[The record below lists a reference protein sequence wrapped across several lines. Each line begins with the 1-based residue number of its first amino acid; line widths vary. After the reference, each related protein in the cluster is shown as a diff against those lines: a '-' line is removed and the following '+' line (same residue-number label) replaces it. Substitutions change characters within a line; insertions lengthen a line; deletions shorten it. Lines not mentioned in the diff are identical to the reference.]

1 MPDLGAP
8 CRIYCAAPP
17 SRVRL
22 KSRPSVG
29 RRTMPGCA
37 REAQQLMTDTDPS
50 PGTTPWFNTDGGRTI
65 IGAAIV
71 TAFMVIVATV
81 VLVGGQAN
89 QSPQN
94 EQPGPATTA
103 PAPAPPPPPPPSAP
117 KASPTTAAPAPP
129 LTTTTKTPTTRT
141 APPTQQNAPTNTNG
155 PSTAAPATAPNSAA
169 PATTAAAP
177 STTAAPTTTPAGPS
191 LNVVRTRSDRE

>member
-71 TAFMVIVATV
+71 AAFMVIVATV

-89 QSPQN
+89 QAPQN
-94 EQPGPATTA
+94 EQPGPTTTG
-103 PAPAPPPPPPPSAP
+103 PPSAP
-117 KASPTTAAPAPP
+117 SPERPESQPDHGGAGAPVDDDDPGADDLDPSAHQPVRAS
-129 LTTTTKTPTTRT
+129 
-141 APPTQQNAPTNTNG
+141 
-155 PSTAAPATAPNSAA
+155 
-169 PATTAAAP
+169 
-177 STTAAPTTTPAGPS
+177 
-191 LNVVRTRSDRE
+191 